1 MKKSSICAEI
11 KTIGIDLGDK
21 SHQVC
26 MLDEAGQ
33 IRRETPVSNTLHALE
48 KMFAPLLPALI
59 ALEAGTHSSWVSSA
73 LEGWGHR
80 VVVANPRKLKAIS
93 ESQNKTD
100 KNDARLL
107 AKLVRVDPELLC
119 PIRHRGAQTQADLA
133 LIKARHALVKARTGL
148 VNHCRGI
155 VKSQG
160 ARLPACA
167 AESFHKLGEAVPA
180 ELREALEP
188 LLRAIGETT
197 TKIRQLEGKIETL
210 AQQPQYVEA
219 SGKLSQPNGV
229 GLLTAL
235 TYALIIED
243 PRRFAKSRQ
252 VGPYVG
258 LTPENDKSGD
268 SDKQCRISKAGDG
281 YLRVLLVQ
289 CAQYMLGHNGAPSE
303 LRQWGLA
310 YGARGGKAAKKR
322 AVVAVARRLAVQLH
336 ALWLSQ
342 EPYDPF
348 YVTRKKA
355 RALGA
360 AEQRRVEEQIQALAL
375 AHTSARRRVKPEGA
389 KRAQA
394 AAKPELE
401 QAFKQTLK
409 QESKKRLKEGAG
421 RAAAGAGQ

>member
-1 MKKSSICAEI
+1 
-11 KTIGIDLGDK
+11 
-21 SHQVC
+21 

-219 SGKLSQPNGV
+219 SGKLSQPQWG
-229 GLLTAL
+229 GA
-235 TYALIIED
+235 A
-243 PRRFAKSRQ
+243 
-252 VGPYVG
+252 
-258 LTPENDKSGD
+258 
-268 SDKQCRISKAGDG
+268 DG
-281 YLRVLLVQ
+281 ADLR
-289 CAQYMLGHNGAPSE
+289 ADHRGSAP
-303 LRQWGLA
+303 LRQEPPGGGRMWG
-310 YGARGGKAAKKR
+310 
-322 AVVAVARRLAVQLH
+322 
-336 ALWLSQ
+336 
-342 EPYDPF
+342 
-348 YVTRKKA
+348 
-355 RALGA
+355 
-360 AEQRRVEEQIQALAL
+360 
-375 AHTSARRRVKPEGA
+375 
-389 KRAQA
+389 
-394 AAKPELE
+394 
-401 QAFKQTLK
+401 
-409 QESKKRLKEGAG
+409 
-421 RAAAGAGQ
+421 